1 MEGGAWTNSAYLYV
15 CIYAC
20 MYVDMPIIHTRHSII
35 KKRVSA
41 YACVVLG
48 IVLGY
53 CDQCFIP
60 RIPFLCDGYLLIA
73 FCGLRVDRCR
83 AISWLLHFFKST
95 SFEG

>member
-60 RIPFLCDGYLLIA
+60 RIPFLCDGYFIDCILWSQSGQMSCYFLVA
-73 FCGLRVDRCR
+73 PL
-83 AISWLLHFFKST
+83 FKST